1 MHVFEGNNHAVVC
14 FLNVFA
20 LAAWSLSLESTFW
33 CFMMESFSLF
43 LLLHLELNFYRYIL
57 RGNGLR
63 SKMGFDYYRRTVKN
77 QLQNFTTFILRGQ
90 RCCVSWTSVNGFV
103 ISCLLLLYWI
113 SWYFVAILQGD
124 ADGYDL
130 VVVDAMHKANYAS
143 RICHSCKPNCEAKW
157 VFPAFYLLFLIN
169 VQRCNAL
176 SLQSGKLCQL

>member
-1 MHVFEGNNHAVVC
+1 MALHGGKALTFFFC
-14 FLNVFA
+14 FTLN
-20 LAAWSLSLESTFW
+20 LI
-33 CFMMESFSLF
+33 
-43 LLLHLELNFYRYIL
+43 FYRYIL
-57 RGNGLR
+57 HGNGLR

-90 RCCVSWTSVNGFV
+90 RCCLNWTSVYGFV
-103 ISCLLLLYWI
+103 ISCLLFYWI

-157 VFPAFYLLFLIN
+157 VLLLFYSLFLIN
-169 VQRCNAL
+169 VLRYIAL
-176 SLQSGKLCQL
+176 SGKLC